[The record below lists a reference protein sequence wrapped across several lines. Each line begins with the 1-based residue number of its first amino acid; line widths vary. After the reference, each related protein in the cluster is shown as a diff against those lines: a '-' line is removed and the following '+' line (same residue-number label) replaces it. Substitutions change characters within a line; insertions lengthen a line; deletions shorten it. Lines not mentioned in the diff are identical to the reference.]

1 MTRNLAGSFIGTF
14 KRALDTRGEVVS
26 ASVEFRKN
34 IEGHVLALGSQ
45 LSGGTD
51 AGQATNVFED
61 AGNELALEHH
71 VLSRSL
77 AAWQLTELV
86 LLRRDSS
93 LASQLL
99 AWINAFEPQ
108 PTRASYDAV
117 HAATA
122 TATATH
128 SLSVTHPSFW
138 PYIHKCLLR
147 GHWLAAVALLQKH
160 PAFQLKQTKDSP
172 FNALLNHIQSMPKL
186 AQMLLLQRPSLTRPG
201 RCGGDPQ
208 SVASAADI
216 AGLVTSFGI
225 LFGDLKII
233 VEAVHNPD
241 DAMRPTSIWYTEPHL
256 DSLRTFIEFPLQLQ
270 LLPTRPS
277 QTNYNPFE
285 QAILNLFDLQIDVA
299 VLNHLSHLDPMISAH
314 LIHILDAHSR
324 LDEAEGVDGY
334 VYFGGEDAMRV
345 QRLLEYATS
354 LSATSQDLIW
364 IAIEYLC
371 TLTSASAKT
380 HLETLLLSIPAT
392 TPFIFRKLVSIAT
405 SQNLS
410 TVLTTLHN
418 KRADEMKHRNRNGEA
433 ITHYT
438 AAGFP
443 ERAASVSQTVLKTHL
458 AKPSTNKN
466 THASTHQVITQLS
479 PTLIKQS
486 QHLAVLSKLVS
497 FQTFYKQKQW
507 KQAASAA
514 IDLLTRLP
522 TPKWV
527 WTRVLVD
534 CVGLLELN
542 ECVLGVE
549 ETFEVVKC
557 LEVVVGSGEEWT
569 GKGVCEIEEG
579 GMDVDCSVEKV
590 RLAASRNL
598 ARAMMVA

>member
-1 MTRNLAGSFIGTF
+1 
-14 KRALDTRGEVVS
+14 RALDTRGEVVS

-122 TATATH
+122 TH

-186 AQMLLLQRPSLTRPG
+186 ASNAAASKAQFDSAWSLWRRSVQIHKDSSRIKSALEG
-201 RCGGDPQ
+201 SAQ

-241 DAMRPTSIWYTEPHL
+241 DAMRPEFPWMEALVASIWYTEPHCPPENIGTHV
-256 DSLRTFIEFPLQLQ
+256 DSLRTFIEFP
-270 LLPTRPS
+270 TATS
-277 QTNYNPFE
+277 TTSNSSFSDTTYNPFE

-345 QRLLEYATS
+345 VGIASDDAETSIKQQRLLEYATS
-354 LSATSQDLIW
+354 LSATSQDLVW

-497 FQTFYKQKQW
+497 FQAFYKQKQW

-557 LEVVVGSGEEWT
+557 LEVVV
-569 GKGVCEIEEG
+569 
-579 GMDVDCSVEKV
+579 
-590 RLAASRNL
+590 
-598 ARAMMVA
+598 